1 MMIIYG
7 LQVSIRHI
15 HASNDLL
22 LWLVLFLRLSAFTG
36 FIIIMVLTWM
46 GPLMYLCDGHI
57 VSEYSFLVD
66 LDILSPLVYLV
77 FSFEQLQD
85 RYGSLGLLAKDLTWE
100 NEDKTQ
106 CGEQ

>member
-46 GPLMYLCDGHI
+46 GFLMYLCDGHI
-57 VSEYSFLVD
+57 VYEYSSLVD
-66 LDILSPLVYLV
+66 LDILSPLVQLL
-77 FSFEQLQD
+77 FSF
-85 RYGSLGLLAKDLTWE
+85 G
-100 NEDKTQ
+100 
-106 CGEQ
+106 